1 LGKKILIVLLAAF
14 GCVFLVELTL
24 HVSNPF
30 IQVENND
37 NTPEMTPQ
45 IMVERSPHLNKTSQ
59 IIFISGINQTNKD
72 LNHHWIHHYTE
83 NWENKQKITIYN
95 VSSHRHFIREPALI
109 TTVLKKDK
117 PQMFIFMPDPH
128 LLADIL
134 PIPDFEFWEDKRP
147 KIFTGETEIRRT
159 IQAILEY
166 QKIDTTSVFDY
177 QHPMGL
183 SEKPDS
189 TPPHLYQLLH
199 TEAQKLSKGILKIA
213 RFCQKEGIE
222 FLIIPYPILWNHINH
237 DRYLHIP
244 LDRIIIQ
251 NHNAS
256 LWYSNL
262 YHELLHKMNGYTK
275 KEIRWINTYKI
286 FPSDSR
292 FYTNG
297 FQLSM
302 EGHQMFAEMLYGR
315 KEKLPA
321 IIRPQ

>member
-1 LGKKILIVLLAAF
+1 
-14 GCVFLVELTL
+14 
-24 HVSNPF
+24 
-30 IQVENND
+30 
-37 NTPEMTPQ
+37 
-45 IMVERSPHLNKTSQ
+45 
-59 IIFISGINQTNKD
+59 
-72 LNHHWIHHYTE
+72 
-83 NWENKQKITIYN
+83 
-95 VSSHRHFIREPALI
+95 
-109 TTVLKKDK
+109 
-117 PQMFIFMPDPH
+117 
-128 LLADIL
+128 
-134 PIPDFEFWEDKRP
+134 
-147 KIFTGETEIRRT
+147 
-159 IQAILEY
+159 
-166 QKIDTTSVFDY
+166 
-177 QHPMGL
+177 MGL

-189 TPPHLYQLLH
+189 TPPHFYQLLH